1 MRKVL
6 SSNPGCDRPKSLKQT
21 VSIQLPTDR
30 QQVRVSRFLGDD
42 HFKWLPMSH
51 RCDTL
56 KILFCSMSMSDEP
69 RCEILQPFTG
79 NGDVSKYVWVK
90 NSRAGRSTTSK
101 RSPKNQTTYLD
112 CVSEDNRWIKGNKTL
127 KVNRCSLLFWQ
138 KFYCPELSS
147 DDFVNDK
154 HSETDQNCDVEI

>member
-6 SSNPGCDRPKSLKQT
+6 SSNPGCDRHKSLKQM
-21 VSIQLPTDR
+21 VSIQLPNDR
-30 QQVRVSRFLGDD
+30 QQVRVSRFLGYD
-42 HFKWLPMSH
+42 HIKWIPVSQ
-51 RCDTL
+51 RCD
-56 KILFCSMSMSDEP
+56 ILNILLCSMSMSDEFRSKFCNP
-69 RCEILQPFTG
+69 SPAV
-79 NGDVSKYVWVK
+79 VSKYVWVK

-147 DDFVNDK
+147 DDFVKDEY
-154 HSETDQNCDVEI
+154 SETDPNCDMKI